1 MPETPVVES
10 PAISAADMTSTAG
23 GAGAMAVSDTDK
35 AGTSAPPATGGEGG
49 DLCTTGPQPA
59 PGLPA
64 MEEGTRSEDD
74 RHWCL
79 YVGTSWVVEVI
90 VDRRDVE
97 EFKEVSRMIE
107 PLLSVRALA
116 DSLEFLALGHPVMQ
130 GLIAFLLV

>member
-1 MPETPVVES
+1 
-10 PAISAADMTSTAG
+10 
-23 GAGAMAVSDTDK
+23 
-35 AGTSAPPATGGEGG
+35 
-49 DLCTTGPQPA
+49 
-59 PGLPA
+59 

-90 VDRRDVE
+90 VDRRDVV